1 MLCLGITKTRYSKHV
16 IWLEAGRHVLHFCRN
31 IPVQNVSSCLKAYGW
46 RQISRGRLTD
56 LPRAI
61 SNGMKWTDPRLPP
74 KNQARIRFPLGMGRP
89 LGRRQKKKQP
99 AGLDHGGRIESQQVG
114 YLDIRRWHVWITRTI
129 NSSYHPPPRIPT
141 QDVEIIT
148 RERLFTHPGTNR
160 IFCTQSSWAIFWTRA
175 KESKRPTLGRKTFF
189 QKLPKPGTGYAW
201 KSGWSLW
208 RLV

>member
-1 MLCLGITKTRYSKHV
+1 MFYTFVGTSQYRMFPVVSKLTAGVRFREGGLPICPGQSRTGWNGLTRV
-16 IWLEAGRHVLHFCRN
+16 CRLRTRHELDFRWE
-31 IPVQNVSSCLKAYGW
+31 GD
-46 RQISRGRLTD
+46 D
-56 LPRAI
+56 LSDEDR
-61 SNGMKWTDPRLPP
+61 
-74 KNQARIRFPLGMGRP
+74 
-89 LGRRQKKKQP
+89 KKKQP